1 MSFDED
7 VDRNVGREADRSRDV
22 VRSADEQKRA
32 LSELN
37 AIAKEHAQAL
47 ELVNMNFQS
56 LYSAMNIFASGLMAV
71 VTTFM
76 HSTNATKEQI
86 EALDN
91 LARQYLVMQQILK
104 ATNTSVEKY
113 MKISME
119 LQKTIKKQIDSL
131 RDENKQ
137 FDTLMKGARAWS
149 QIYSSLIKIVEAVTD
164 VMYGYA
170 RQQLELY
177 SAQIEVYR
185 AQREYNQALAMYRMV
200 VARYG
205 KDSEQAKRALEALN
219 YSQLKVSVANQ
230 QATISWWKLKAA
242 GADTIGTISTGVL
255 TLYGAVHAIG
265 DVIKSSKL
273 LSGIFRTLAGG
284 LGSLIKG
291 VGGLVGSFSGVIAV
305 AGVAVAAFGAIGFAA
320 EQLLGGYEGIKQRN
334 KEIIESTSGVGRSVA
349 EFGDQIVDY
358 AQSLP
363 PVLKQVVEG
372 FGIVVVGW
380 GKAIDIG
387 VNVISQGIGW
397 IQQRI
402 AEGVTTFSQSIGG
415 IHDAITKT
423 VGGAVTVATTTFSTW
438 FGYITKGVE
447 VVMSLFTNFGNVIN
461 ALVGVFT
468 NFGNIVMG
476 VLKPITDTIGGLT
489 DAVKN
494 IPVVGTLFGGGRG
507 GGGDNLKNII
517 ENIPVI
523 GSVFSALFG
532 GKQVGGEIEKGG
544 LYYLHPGEMV
554 TRRGFEGNRVTNVS
568 PNINVNMTFNVSSEV
583 DVSRVR
589 DEVQRAVS
597 EAIQKGLYVR
607 GVLAG
612 P

>member
-7 VDRNVGREADRSRDV
+7 VDRDVGREEDRSRDV

-32 LSELN
+32 YSELN
-37 AIAKEHAQAL
+37 AIAKEHAQVL

-56 LYSAMNIFASGLMAV
+56 LYNAMNLFASALMAV
-71 VTTFM
+71 VVTFM
-76 HSTNATKEQI
+76 KSTGASKEQI

-113 MKISME
+113 MKITAE
-119 LQKTIKKQIDSL
+119 LQKSIKKQIETM
-131 RDENKQ
+131 RGENKEL
-137 FDTLMKGARAWS
+137 DELKKGARAFS
-149 QIYSSLIKIVEAVTD
+149 QVYSSAINIIQSVTD
-164 VMYGYA
+164 VMYEFA
-170 RQQLELY
+170 RQQLEVY

-185 AQREYNQALAMYRMV
+185 AQREYNQALAMYRMT

-205 KDSEQAKRALEALN
+205 KDSEQAKRAAEALS
-219 YSQLKVSVANQ
+219 YAQLKVKTANQ
-230 QATISWWKLKAA
+230 EATVSWWRLQLA
-242 GADTIGTISTGVL
+242 GVDVVGTFSTAVL
-255 TLYGAVHAIG
+255 TLYGAIQIIG
-265 DVIKSSKL
+265 NMIGANIT
-273 LSGIFRTLAGG
+273 LSGA
-284 LGSLIKG
+284 LGSLAHGAG
-291 VGGLVGSFSGVIAV
+291 VLTGAFQALVGSFGGVIAA
-305 AGVAVAAFGAIGFAA
+305 AGMVVAAFGAVGFIA
-320 EQLLGGYEGIKQRN
+320 EKVLGGYEGIKKRN

-349 EFGDQIVDY
+349 EAGDAIVDY
-358 AQSLP
+358 AQNLP
-363 PVLKQVVEG
+363 PVLKQIAEG
-372 FGIVVVGW
+372 FGIFTVVL
-380 GKAIDIG
+380 GKAISVAGDVIG
-387 VNVISQGIGW
+387 QGIGW

-402 AEGVTTFSQSIGG
+402 AEGVTSFSQTIGG

-423 VGGAVTVATTTFSTW
+423 VGGAITVASTTFSTW
-438 FGYITKGVE
+438 FENITKGVE

-468 NFGNIVMG
+468 NFGNTVMG
-476 VLKPITDTIGGLT
+476 VLKPITDTIGGLGN
-489 DAVKN
+489 AVKN
-494 IPVVGTLFGGGRG
+494 IPVLGALFGGGR
-507 GGGDNLKNII
+507 
-517 ENIPVI
+517 
-523 GSVFSALFG
+523 
-532 GKQVGGEIEKGG
+532 QVGGEIERGG

-568 PNINVNMTFNVSSEV
+568 PNINVNMTFNVSSDV

>member
-7 VDRNVGREADRSRDV
+7 VDRNVGREDERSRDV

-32 LSELN
+32 YSELN
-37 AIAKEHAQAL
+37 AIAKEHAQVI
-47 ELVNMNFQS
+47 ELVSMNFQS
-56 LYSAMNIFASGLMAV
+56 LYNAMNLFASALMAV
-71 VTTFM
+71 VVTFM
-76 HSTNATKEQI
+76 KSTGASKEQV

-113 MKISME
+113 MKITME
-119 LQKTIKKQIDSL
+119 LQKSIKKQIETM
-131 RDENKQ
+131 RGENKEL
-137 FDTLMKGARAWS
+137 DELKKGARAFS
-149 QIYSSLIKIVEAVTD
+149 QVYSSAIDIIQSVTD
-164 VMYGYA
+164 VMYGFA
-170 RQQLELY
+170 RQQLEVY
-177 SAQIEVYR
+177 SAQINVYR
-185 AQREYNQALAMYRMV
+185 AQREYNQALAMYRMT

-205 KDSEQAKRALEALN
+205 KDSEQAKRAAEALS
-219 YSQLKVSVANQ
+219 YAQLKVKTANQ
-230 QATISWWKLKAA
+230 EATVSWWRLQLA
-242 GADTIGTISTGVL
+242 GVDVVGTFSTAVL
-255 TLYGAVHAIG
+255 TLYGAIQ
-265 DVIKSSKL
+265 I
-273 LSGIFRTLAGG
+273 I
-284 LGSLIKG
+284 GSLIGANITLSGALGTLAHGAG
-291 VGGLVGSFSGVIAV
+291 VLTGAFQALVGSFGGAIAV
-305 AGVAVAAFGAIGFAA
+305 AGVAVAAFGAVGFAA

-334 KEIIESTSGVGRSVA
+334 KEIIESTSGVGRSMA

-358 AQSLP
+358 AQNLP

-380 GKAIDIG
+380 GKAIDVGI
-387 VNVISQGIGW
+387 NVISQGIGW

-402 AEGVTTFSQSIGG
+402 AEGVTTFSQTIGG

-423 VGGAVTVATTTFSTW
+423 VGGAVTAATTTFSTW
-438 FGYITKGVE
+438 FGNISKGVE

-468 NFGNIVMG
+468 NFGNTVMG
-476 VLKPITDTIGGLT
+476 VLKPITDTIGGLGN
-489 DAVKN
+489 AVKN
-494 IPVVGTLFGGGRG
+494 IPVLGALFGGGR
-507 GGGDNLKNII
+507 
-517 ENIPVI
+517 
-523 GSVFSALFG
+523 
-532 GKQVGGEIEKGG
+532 QVGGEIEREG

-568 PNINVNMTFNVSSEV
+568 PNINVNMTFNVSSNV

>member
-7 VDRNVGREADRSRDV
+7 VGRDVGRENDRSRDV
-22 VRSADEQKRA
+22 VRSAEEQKRA

-119 LQKTIKKQIDSL
+119 LQKSIKKQIDTL
-131 RDENKQ
+131 RGENKELDKMQ
-137 FDTLMKGARAWS
+137 KEARAIS
-149 QIYSSLIKIVEAVTD
+149 QVYSSVIGIVQSATD
-164 VMYGYA
+164 AMYGFA
-170 RQQLELY
+170 RQHLELY

-185 AQREYNQALAMYRMV
+185 TQREYNQALAMYEIAV
-200 VARYG
+200 ERYG
-205 KDSEQAKRALEALN
+205 EDSEEAKRALEALN
-219 YSQLKVSVANQ
+219 YMQLKVKVANQ
-230 QATISWWKLKAA
+230 DVTVSWWKQEFAFVDALGKF
-242 GADTIGTISTGVL
+242 STGIL
-255 TLYGAVHAIG
+255 TLYGAIQIIGGMIHANLTLTSVLG
-265 DVIKSSKL
+265 
-273 LSGIFRTLAGG
+273 TLAHGA
-284 LGSLIKG
+284 G
-291 VGGLVGSFSGVIAV
+291 VLTGAFQALVGSFGGAIAV

-334 KEIIESTSGVGRSVA
+334 KEIIESTSGVGKSMA

-358 AQSLP
+358 AQNLP

-372 FGIVVVGW
+372 FGIVVVGL
-380 GKAIDIG
+380 GKFTDEAI
-387 VNVISQGIGW
+387 NVIGQGIGW

-402 AEGVTTFSQSIGG
+402 AEGVTTFSQTIGG

-423 VGGAVTVATTTFSTW
+423 VGGAVTVASTTFSTW

-468 NFGNIVMG
+468 NFGNTVMG
-476 VLKPITDTIGGLT
+476 VLKPITDTIGGLGN
-489 DAVKN
+489 AVKN
-494 IPVVGTLFGGGRG
+494 IPVLGALFGGGR
-507 GGGDNLKNII
+507 
-517 ENIPVI
+517 
-523 GSVFSALFG
+523 
-532 GKQVGGEIEKGG
+532 QVGGEIERGG

-568 PNINVNMTFNVSSEV
+568 PNINVNMTFNVSSDV

-589 DEVQRAVS
+589 DEVQRAVT
-597 EAIQKGLYVR
+597 EAIQKGLYFR